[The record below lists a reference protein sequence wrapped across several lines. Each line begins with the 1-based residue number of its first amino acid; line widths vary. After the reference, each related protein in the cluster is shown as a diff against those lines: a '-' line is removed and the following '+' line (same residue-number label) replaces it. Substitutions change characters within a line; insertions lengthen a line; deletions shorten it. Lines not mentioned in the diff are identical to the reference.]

1 MVAMFDDDDALTID
15 CDTCVAT
22 GTTACNDCVV
32 GHVLANEDGPIG
44 LVLTP
49 QHAVTVSVRTEPEAS
64 ATDPAD
70 SPDVTDSTDA
80 TDRAVEL
87 FVAAGLLDDPPVF
100 VAPFPEGDPP
110 GARATHPAFGPG
122 RRHPSRGRSS
132 LRSR

>member
-1 MVAMFDDDDALTID
+1 MVAMFDDDALTID

-44 LVLTP
+44 LVVAR
-49 QHAVTVSVRTEPEAS
+49 QHPVAVSVRT
-64 ATDPAD
+64 
-70 SPDVTDSTDA
+70 DVGARDA
-80 TDRAVEL
+80 DRAVEL

>member
-1 MVAMFDDDDALTID
+1 
-15 CDTCVAT
+15 
-22 GTTACNDCVV
+22 VV

-64 ATDPAD
+64 ATDPAN
-70 SPDVTDSTDA
+70 STDVTDV

-87 FVAAGLLDDPPVF
+87 FAAAGLLDDPPVF
-100 VAPFPEGDPP
+100 AAPFPEADPP

-122 RRHPSRGRSS
+122 RRHPSRGRGS